1 MIALLQQVADMA
13 KLLTDGTEFTTNVN
27 NQAEIVYHE
36 YVMPP
41 RPQGQTVD
49 VSPFCL
55 VKVRGFTLYP
65 RQGQQIELLYCLY
78 NEDRAMAMADM
89 ATLAGLVKPIA
100 RRGQQFGGWKL
111 TEISGYAGEEETGV
125 QPHPEYYLTVLL
137 SFTAP
142 PIN

>member
-13 KLLTDGTEFTTNVN
+13 KLLTDGTYFTTNIN

-41 RPQGQTVD
+41 RPLGQTVD
-49 VSPFCL
+49 IIPFCL

-65 RQGQQIELLYCLY
+65 RQAQQIELLYCLY
-78 NEDRAMAMADM
+78 NEDRAGAMADM
-89 ATLAGLVKPIA
+89 ATMAGLVKPIA

-111 TEISGYAGEEETGV
+111 TEITGHAGEEETGV

-137 SFTAP
+137 NFTAP
-142 PIN
+142 PIT